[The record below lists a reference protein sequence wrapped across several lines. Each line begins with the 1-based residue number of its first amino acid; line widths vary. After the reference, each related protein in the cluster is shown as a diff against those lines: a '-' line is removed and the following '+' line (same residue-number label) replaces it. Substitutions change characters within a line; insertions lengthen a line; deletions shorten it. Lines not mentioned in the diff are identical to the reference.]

1 MRGATYYEV
10 FYNRETDISIHA
22 PHAGSDRRPER
33 FPAWRSHFN
42 PRSPCGERLRQIESR
57 PIHVDFNPRS
67 PCGER
72 QPGGQGNQRALRFQ
86 STLPM
91 RGATFR
97 PGRFSPGPFD
107 FNPRSPCGERPR
119 FWARI
124 FTHVAFQSTL
134 PMRGATHIVLKSG
147 QWSGNFNPRSPCGER
162 LCSLPP

>member
-91 RGATFR
+91 RGATLTYQLSWFR
-97 PGRFSPGPFD
+97 LTFQSTLPMRGATFG
-107 FNPRSPCGERPR
+107 
-119 FWARI
+119 
-124 FTHVAFQSTL
+124 TVAAIDAIKFQSTL